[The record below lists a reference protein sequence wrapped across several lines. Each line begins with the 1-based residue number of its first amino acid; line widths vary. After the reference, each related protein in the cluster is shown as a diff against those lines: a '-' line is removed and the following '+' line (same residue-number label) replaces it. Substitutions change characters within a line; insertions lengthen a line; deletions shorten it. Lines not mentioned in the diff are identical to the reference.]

1 MKGHREMI
9 YALTCTKNEKFVIS
23 AGSDH
28 IARVWE
34 IPSSYGEYIDED
46 ES

>member
-1 MKGHREMI
+1 MS
-9 YALTCTKNEKFVIS
+9 TSNDKFLIS

-28 IARVWE
+28 IVRIWD